1 MAERM
6 SSTETES
13 TLQAHRAGRLDEA
26 EAGYRRHLREGR
38 REMEF
43 PFAVLLLQRARYA
56 EALPLLERLA
66 AAEPDNADVAA
77 NLSIAL
83 RHDGRLEEA
92 LQTARRASESA
103 PDKVQG
109 WNALGLAALQLDRA
123 DEALRA
129 FEAGLALDPR
139 SAAMAL
145 HRGHCLRRL
154 GRYDAAAQAFS
165 RLGQV
170 APQWIEGWRGLAQVQ
185 ATAGQ
190 LQAALHSRQRARA
203 LAPGDAEVER
213 EYAIAL
219 LRTGAAAEAAHCLE
233 QLLRAHPQE
242 AQAWFWLGRARL
254 AREETTAAREA
265 FEQARRLDPDDA
277 EIAHACVAL
286 SGALPEHVES
296 DYIRSFFDEF
306 AEHFDH
312 TLVNRLAYDIPQRL
326 TQFLRRHDALADRV
340 LDLGCGTGLMAVEL
354 QQPALLIDG
363 VDLSPKMLRQAAA
376 RNLYRTLHEGEI
388 AQFLRGTQERW
399 ELIVAAD
406 VFVYVADL
414 RAIFDG
420 VFDHLAPGG
429 HFAFSIERSGN
440 GATELL
446 PQTGRYRHD
455 GARLTQE
462 LAAAGF
468 VDVVREAAVLRQEQ
482 QKPVEGEFLIA
493 RRGEG

>member
-1 MAERM
+1 M
-6 SSTETES
+6 ES
-13 TLQAHRAGRLDEA
+13 TLEAHRAGRLDEA
-26 EAGYRRHLREGR
+26 EAGYRRHVNEGR

-43 PFAVLLLQRARYA
+43 PFAVLLLQQARYA

-66 AAEPDNADVAA
+66 EAAPADADVAA

-83 RHDGRLEEA
+83 RHCGRPEEA
-92 LQTARRASESA
+92 LQAARRAGELA

-123 DEALRA
+123 EEALRA

-139 SAAMAL
+139 NAAMAL

-154 GRYDAAAQAFS
+154 GRYDAALQAFS
-165 RLGQV
+165 RLVQA
-170 APQWIEGWRGLAQVQ
+170 APNWIEGWRGLAQVQ
-185 ATAGQ
+185 AIAGQ
-190 LQAALHSRQRARA
+190 LQAALQSRQRARA
-203 LAPGDAEVER
+203 LAPDDPELER

-219 LRTGAAAEAAHCLE
+219 LRTGAAAEAAQCLE
-233 QLLRAHPQE
+233 RVLRGHPQE

-254 AREETTAAREA
+254 ALDELATAREA
-265 FEQARRLDPDDA
+265 FEQARRCDPDDA

-286 SGALPEHVES
+286 SGTLPERVES

-306 AEHFDH
+306 ADHFDH
-312 TLVNRLAYDIPQRL
+312 TLVNRLAYGVPRRL
-326 TQFLRRHDALADRV
+326 AEFLRRHHAEAERV

-354 QQPALLIDG
+354 QRPGLAIDG
-363 VDLSPKMLRQAAA
+363 VDLSPKMLRLAEA
-376 RNLYRTLHEGEI
+376 RQLYGALHEGEI
-388 AQFLRGTQERW
+388 AQFLRGTDQCW

-414 RAIFDG
+414 RPVFEG
-420 VFDHLAPGG
+420 VFERLAPGG
-429 HFAFSIERSGN
+429 RFAFSIERSGN

-455 GARLTQE
+455 GGRLARE

-468 VDVVREAAVLRQEQ
+468 VGVVREATVLRQEY

-493 RRGEG
+493 RRGNG